1 MKAKTPTLKRNAARL
16 FLQVGEDHEACSL
29 VEEFLSVKRPA
40 SRVIFT
46 DAAKQQ
52 LLAALES
59 RQFNTVKEAHGW
71 MRMQLGVHV
80 AYQTVWRFV
89 QAKGLLVGGTLH
101 SRRIEQGA

>member
-1 MKAKTPTLKRNAARL
+1 MRVNNPTPKRNARRL
-16 FLQVGEDHEACSL
+16 FLPLGEDHEACSL

-40 SRVIFT
+40 SRVTFT

-71 MRMQLGVHV
+71 MRTQLGVHV

-101 SRRIEQGA
+101 SRRLEQGA